1 MTIVLSELLAKV
13 VTVKRAQ
20 ELNADGY
27 AVTISNGKVLIEKEK
42 ATSILLGDKTNISRT
57 V

>member
-42 ATSILLGDKTNISRT
+42 ATSIPLGDKTNISRT